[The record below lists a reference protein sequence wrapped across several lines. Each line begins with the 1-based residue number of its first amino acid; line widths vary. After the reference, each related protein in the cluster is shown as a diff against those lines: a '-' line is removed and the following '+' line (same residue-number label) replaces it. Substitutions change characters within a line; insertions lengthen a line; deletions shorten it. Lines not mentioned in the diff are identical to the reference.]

1 MTRMWCVPTKI
12 LCDDH
17 LRGEHAEHHQLVG
30 TIRNHPHGETIATG
44 HAEKGNIDTSQIEK
58 RHAELVREMEQRGF
72 NHDSPLEYDGP
83 DFGVGAIDTD
93 HNLSDLLG
101 RCSDCEDRFRRFDD

>member
-1 MTRMWCVPTKI
+1 MTRMWCVPPKI

-30 TIRNHPHGETIATG
+30 TIQNHPHGKAIAAG
-44 HAEKGNIDTSQIEK
+44 HAEKGNIDTSRVEE
-58 RHAELVREMEQRGF
+58 RHEELAVEMERRGF
-72 NHDSPLEYDGP
+72 NHDSPLEYDDP

-93 HNLSDLLG
+93 YNLSDLRE
-101 RCSDCEDRFRRFDD
+101 RCCDCENRFRKFDD